1 MNVFFH
7 PASKDSINYLSPE
20 ESHHCVKVLRLTQ
33 GQEIHIVDGAGTLYL
48 AQINHAHPRNCEFLT
63 KKIIKKETRSFYIHI
78 AISPTKNFNRIEW
91 FVEKAVELG
100 VDEIS
105 FIQCERSERKILKT
119 ERLHKKAVSSLK
131 QSGNLILPKINN
143 LRVFEDFVAGQ
154 NINSYSY
161 ICHQSEDNPSLIDQ
175 LKRNQTYLV
184 LIGPEG
190 DFSPNELELAR
201 AKGCTGV
208 NLGRHTLR
216 TETAGIAACHIF
228 NLANQ

>member
-7 PASKDSINYLSPE
+7 PAPKDSINYLSPE

-33 GQEIHIVDGAGTLYL
+33 NQEIHIVDGAGSLYL
-48 AQINHAHPRNCEFLT
+48 AQINHAHSKNCAFLT
-63 KKIIKKETRSFYIHI
+63 KQIIKKQTREFYIHI
-78 AISPTKNFNRIEW
+78 AISPTKNFDRMEW

-119 ERLHKKAVSSLK
+119 ERLQKKAVSSLK

-143 LRVFEDFVAGQ
+143 LRAFKDIFLEQNNSINYFV
-154 NINSYSY
+154 
-161 ICHQSEDNPSLIDQ
+161 CHKSEDNPSLISQ
-175 LKRNQTYLV
+175 IKRNRTYLV

-190 DFSPNELELAR
+190 DFSPNELELAMK
-201 AKGCTGV
+201 KGCFSV
-208 NLGRHTLR
+208 SLGYHTLR